1 MSYEQQVKLIESLR
15 KENKQLKAGIL
26 SGGGDVI
33 DEEDEDITDTPSL
46 SYEELM
52 KEFELAKK
60 E

>member
-15 KENKQLKAGIL
+15 KENKQLKSGIL
-26 SGGGDVI
+26 SGGGETVD
-33 DEEDEDITDTPSL
+33 DDDDISNAPVL

-52 KEFELAKK
+52 KEYELTKK